1 MKSQQAPKD
10 RLFEVAS
17 RLFYQQGYRAV
28 GVDTLAEESGIG
40 KMTLYR
46 HYPSKDDL
54 IVAFLQNSDEEF
66 WGYFEQITREA
77 SSARGRLVAFFEALQ
92 AYATAPACFGCPFLN
107 VAAEY
112 PDVDN
117 PGHRVALS
125 HKQVVRGRFLQ
136 LAKEAG
142 ARRPEAMADGMFLL
156 MDGAYMAARMFGGAP
171 TNPAAHLAEA
181 ARILIDAHCASSDR
195 RMGE

>member
-1 MKSQQAPKD
+1 MKTQQAPKD

-77 SSARGRLVAFFEALQ
+77 SSPRGRLVAFFEALQ

-107 VAAEY
+107 VATEY
-112 PDVDN
+112 PDIEN

-142 ARRPEAMADGMFLL
+142 ARRPEALADGLLLL

-171 TNPAAHLAEA
+171 TNPAANLAEA
-181 ARILIDAHCASSDR
+181 VRILIDAQCAPSDR

>member
-1 MKSQQAPKD
+1 MKTQQAPKD

-46 HYPSKDDL
+46 HYPSKDGL
-54 IVAFLQNSDEEF
+54 IVAFLQNSDQEF
-66 WGYFEQITREA
+66 WGYFEQITGKA
-77 SSARGRLVAFFEALQ
+77 SSARGKLEAFFDSLQ
-92 AYATAPACFGCPFLN
+92 AYATTPACFGCPFLN
-107 VAAEY
+107 VATEF
-112 PDVDN
+112 PDADH

-136 LAKEAG
+136 LAREAG
-142 ARRPEAMADGMFLL
+142 AGQPEALADGLLLL

-171 TNPAAHLAEA
+171 TNPAAHLGEA
-181 ARILIDAHCASSDR
+181 ARALIDAHCKVADH
-195 RMGE
+195 

>member
-1 MKSQQAPKD
+1 MKPQQAPKD

-17 RLFYQQGYRAV
+17 RLFYQQGYRSV
-28 GVDTLAEESGIG
+28 GVDTLAQQSGIG

-66 WGYFEQITREA
+66 WGYFEQITGKT
-77 SSARGRLVAFFEALQ
+77 SSARGRLVAFFEGLQ

-107 VAAEY
+107 VATEY

-125 HKQVVRGRFLQ
+125 HKQVVRGRLLQ
-136 LAKEAG
+136 LANEAG
-142 ARRPEAMADGMFLL
+142 ARGPEALADGLFLL

-171 TNPAAHLAEA
+171 TNPAAHLAGA
-181 ARILIDAHCASSDR
+181 ARMLIDAHCAPSDR